1 MLDTILKSHTKI
13 AVVEEQPAVYVTKK
27 FFQFKGCK
35 DILGQSMPD
44 KLLEEGR
51 KIYKAEFYLH
61 IEEAEC
67 ISVSIDELPLNIL
80 KTPLIHKLYPGAK
93 FILAL
98 RHPLDSILSCWMQN
112 FRLNAAMAKFLICA
126 E

>member
-13 AVVEEQPAVYVTKK
+13 AVVDEQPAVYVTKK
-27 FFQFKGCK
+27 FLQSKGCK

-51 KIYKAEFYLH
+51 KIYKAEFYRH

-67 ISVSIDELPLNIL
+67 ISVSIDKLPLNIL
-80 KTPLIHKLYPGAK
+80 KTPLVHKLYPGAK